1 LNIHFFNASQ
11 NGRAVLLCKE
21 RPTSLNSKPRV
32 SAAAWTRW
40 RISALVDPVL
50 FKTRLAVA
58 TPQPALNATSLIV
71 ALIVAFWCKVSA
83 VSRLVPAIGHLG
95 DGGARG
101 ARYFGALSNPVST
114 LTVLMPI
121 SATA

>member
-1 LNIHFFNASQ
+1 MKFVNKGALQVKPLASC
-11 NGRAVLLCKE
+11 RAADWANDGLLEWIGC
-21 RPTSLNSKPRV
+21 
-32 SAAAWTRW
+32 
-40 RISALVDPVL
+40 
-50 FKTRLAVA
+50 
-58 TPQPALNATSLIV
+58 ATSS
-71 ALIVAFWCKVSA
+71 FWCKVSA
-83 VSRLVPAIGHLG
+83 VSKLVPAIGHLG